1 MGLFEYLI
9 RNNKVGVMMDE
20 KEVYDKVCCI
30 IVLKKVVE
38 KKGLIFILE
47 GVLKIQ
53 LCRLF
58 DESKGIEKWKSKFKN
73 VFFKN
78 FNWMDILQIWKFI

>member
-30 IVLKKVVE
+30 VVLKKVVE

-47 GVLKIQ
+47 GVLKI
-53 LCRLF
+53 
-58 DESKGIEKWKSKFKN
+58 
-73 VFFKN
+73 
-78 FNWMDILQIWKFI
+78 